1 VAAWPRRTCALVE
14 KGCTETQ
21 SWLFEGV
28 VVGDG
33 EVLGFGLLVLGLG
46 EMLLGLGFGLVL
58 IVGLGLGL
66 VLAVALLLGLPVGLG
81 LRRPGTGL
89 LVALELTLE
98 LALGSGVRL
107 GLALGDDLPRAALC
121 AADPEKPDAEA
132 DRAVAPLCPAFRAEA
147 SLAEAGRVPH
157 GFFTTEARAA
167 WVPAKN
173 TLTRPH
179 ETTAVPAH
187 ARSVADPERRT
198 FTTSTSP

>member
-1 VAAWPRRTCALVE
+1 MWPRRTCALVE

-33 EVLGFGLLVLGLG
+33 VVLGVGVVLGLG
-46 EMLLGLGFGLVL
+46 EMLVGLGFGLLL
-58 IVGLGLGL
+58 IVGLGVGL
-66 VLAVALLLGLPVGLG
+66 VLGLALLLGLPVGLG

-132 DRAVAPLCPAFRAEA
+132 DRAVAPLRPAFRAEA

-157 GFFTTEARAA
+157 GFFTTDAKAA

-173 TLTRPH
+173 TLSRPH
-179 ETTAVPAH
+179 ETAAVPAH

>member
-1 VAAWPRRTCALVE
+1 ME
-14 KGCTETQ
+14 KGCTETH

-33 EVLGFGLLVLGLG
+33 VVLGVGVVLGLG
-46 EMLLGLGFGLVL
+46 EMLLGLGFGLLL
-58 IVGLGLGL
+58 IVGLGVGL
-66 VLAVALLLGLPVGLG
+66 VLGLALLLGLPVGLG

-89 LVALELTLE
+89 LLALELALE
-98 LALGSGVRL
+98 LALG
-107 GLALGDDLPRAALC
+107 DDWPRAALC

-132 DRAVAPLCPAFRAEA
+132 DRAVAPLRPAFRAEA

>member
-1 VAAWPRRTCALVE
+1 MWPRRTCALVE

-33 EVLGFGLLVLGLG
+33 VVLGVGLVLVLGLG
-46 EMLLGLGFGLVL
+46 ERLLGLGFGLVL
-58 IVGLGLGL
+58 IVGLGLAL
-66 VLAVALLLGLPVGLG
+66 VLGLALLLGLPVGLG
-81 LRRPGTGL
+81 LRGPGSGL
-89 LVALELTLE
+89 LLALELE
-98 LALGSGVRL
+98 LGSGVRL
-107 GLALGDDLPRAALC
+107 GLALGDDLLRVALC

-132 DRAVAPLCPAFRAEA
+132 DRAVAPLRPAFSAEA
-147 SLAEAGRVPH
+147 SLAAAGRVPH
-157 GFFTTEARAA
+157 GFFTADAKAA

-173 TLTRPH
+173 MLTRPH